1 MGKNGRM
8 SASSFSRPGA
18 VDLSQLAARAKQQRE
33 AASRPAAASAPSVGS
48 GSGAGLVIDVT
59 EATFSDAV
67 VQQSLTVPV
76 VLDFWADWCQ
86 PCKQLSPILERLAIE
101 YDGQFLLGKIDIEA
115 NQQLAAAAQVQS
127 IPLVIGV
134 VKGQIVPLFQG
145 ALPEAQVRQY
155 IDEMLKLAQANGVT
169 GRIETADPAADDTD
183 DGAEPAE
190 PELDPKYLPAVEAF
204 ERGDVEGAK
213 AEYRKLLDAAPADAE
228 ARAGYVLTSV
238 MARVLSVDEATV
250 RAAADADPADVEAN
264 SALADIEATG
274 GQLEQAFQRLVK
286 LVQLTSGDEREAARS
301 RLVELFELAGPD
313 DPRVPVARRAL
324 ASALF

>member
-33 AASRPAAASAPSVGS
+33 AASRPAAASAPSVCS
-48 GSGAGLVIDVT
+48 GSGAWP
-59 EATFSDAV
+59 
-67 VQQSLTVPV
+67 SLSTSPRPPSPTRWCSSPSR
-76 VLDFWADWCQ
+76 FRSCSTSGPTWCQ

-183 DGAEPAE
+183 ETVPSLAKPRTR
-190 PELDPKYLPAVEAF
+190 PEVPPGR
-204 ERGDVEGAK
+204 RG
-213 AEYRKLLDAAPADAE
+213 
-228 ARAGYVLTSV
+228 
-238 MARVLSVDEATV
+238 V
-250 RAAADADPADVEAN
+250 RARRCRGCEGRIP
-264 SALADIEATG
+264 
-274 GQLEQAFQRLVK
+274 Q
-286 LVQLTSGDEREAARS
+286 AARRRPRRRRGP
-301 RLVELFELAGPD
+301 RLCTC
-313 DPRVPVARRAL
+313 
-324 ASALF
+324 